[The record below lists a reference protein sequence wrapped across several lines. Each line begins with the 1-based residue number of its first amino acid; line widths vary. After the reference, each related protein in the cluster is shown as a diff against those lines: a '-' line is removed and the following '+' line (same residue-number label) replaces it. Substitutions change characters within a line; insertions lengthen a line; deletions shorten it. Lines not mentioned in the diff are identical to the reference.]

1 MNVYFCCSHVMVV
14 FAVYVFRVIY
24 QLHQV
29 SDKLQSLVA
38 ITIGLKLGC
47 SGWRE
52 CVGQTRIVTIF
63 NRILRDLI
71 YITET

>member
-47 SGWRE
+47 SG
-52 CVGQTRIVTIF
+52 
-63 NRILRDLI
+63 
-71 YITET
+71 